1 MAGERW
7 TRPESLKRYLK
18 DEQENVATVKPYRSL
33 PPFGT
38 PERPPRI
45 HSEESTMKSSK
56 ATWLLAVASV
66 ALGVLMTKVLNGTAS
81 PIARDVTAPLEYG
94 LV

>member
-1 MAGERW
+1 
-7 TRPESLKRYLK
+7 
-18 DEQENVATVKPYRSL
+18 
-33 PPFGT
+33 
-38 PERPPRI
+38 
-45 HSEESTMKSSK
+45 MKSSK